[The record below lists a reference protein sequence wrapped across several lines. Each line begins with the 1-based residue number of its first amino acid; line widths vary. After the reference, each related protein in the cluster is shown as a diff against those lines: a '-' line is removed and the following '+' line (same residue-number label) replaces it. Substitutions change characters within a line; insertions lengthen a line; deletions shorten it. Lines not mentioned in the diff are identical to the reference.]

1 MDSLA
6 QELVDHIIG
15 FLHSSPRD
23 WPACTLVSRSW
34 VYAAQAHIFRC
45 VSLTFP
51 NPIDEGLGF
60 LATMKKSPHLI
71 QHVRQLQV
79 TCTSD
84 LSTRSTETFPAICN
98 FPFTHLDRVDITM
111 WHPEPSYMLC
121 TQQLLSLPT
130 IRRIQMICILTDPS
144 DSFQMWDRCSPR
156 LAHLA
161 IYSNLR
167 STSTSPPSQPPP
179 PYIQLESLDLRQAVS
194 VGLNDWLRQPLCP
207 FDFSR
212 LKHLAIW
219 KNIELLIS
227 PKFTPALQT
236 IETLDL
242 YTGPN
247 KPTLD
252 LSLFP
257 RLELFRIRGRNWGWI
272 YTTLSTITAS
282 SRILKILFVGNLY
295 GTTPEEFDSHL
306 STLPISPIVEFE
318 FQMKSTAGMPPDLP
332 RLTSRNL
339 VRHMSTLFLG
349 ELTEPNFRN
358 SAALNTISTFS
369 S

>member
-1 MDSLA
+1 MDQFA

-15 FLHSSPRD
+15 FLHDSPHD
-23 WPACTLVSRSW
+23 WPACALVSRSW
-34 VYAAQAHIFRC
+34 VYAAQAHIFRHA
-45 VSLTFP
+45 SLK
-51 NPIDEGLGF
+51 IDEPTDERLGNRF
-60 LATMKKSPHLI
+60 LATLEMSPHLI
-71 QHVRQLQV
+71 RHVRHLQV
-79 TCTSD
+79 TRTHR

-98 FPFTHLDRVDITM
+98 FPFTHLDRVDVTI

-121 TQQLLSLPT
+121 AQQLISLPT

-144 DSFQMWDRCSPR
+144 DYFQMWDRCSPR
-156 LAHLA
+156 LAHLS

-167 STSTSPPSQPPP
+167 STSILPPSQPPP
-179 PYIQLESLDLRQAVS
+179 SYIRLESLDLQQTVS

-219 KNIELLIS
+219 TNIGLLIS

-242 YTGPN
+242 HTGPN

-252 LSLFP
+252 LALFP
-257 RLELFRIRGRNWGWI
+257 RLGLFRIRGNAWSWV
-272 YTTLSTITAS
+272 YTTLSTITS
-282 SRILKILFVGNLY
+282 SNRILKILFVGAFH

-306 STLPISPIVEFE
+306 STLPISPIIEL
-318 FQMKSTAGMPPDLP
+318 QMATNAITPNLP
-332 RLTSRNL
+332 RLTSANL
-339 VRHMSTLFLG
+339 PRRVKYDEYFFQRITGMQ
-349 ELTEPNFRN
+349 
-358 SAALNTISTFS
+358 
-369 S
+369 